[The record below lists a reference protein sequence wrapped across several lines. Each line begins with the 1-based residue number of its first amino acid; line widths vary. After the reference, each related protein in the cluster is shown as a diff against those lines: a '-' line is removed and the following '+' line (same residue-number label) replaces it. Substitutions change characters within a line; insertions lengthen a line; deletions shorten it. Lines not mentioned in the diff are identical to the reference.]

1 MSSLPLSSAELVQM
15 RDELNLSLPGTAVLH
30 SKTATADGQGG
41 QAWTYAAAG
50 TVDARLSPAT
60 SRSGAPNPETVL
72 AARLGIV
79 DPYVLTL
86 PSETSVDETYR
97 AVFNSVTYEVRAVMP
112 RVPWEISRRCLVA
125 EVA

>member
-1 MSSLPLSSAELVQM
+1 MSSLPLSSVELVQM

-50 TVDARLSPAT
+50 TVDARLSPLNNS
-60 SRSGAPNPETVL
+60 SRSAEVAL
-72 AARLGIV
+72 ASRLGIV
-79 DPYVLTL
+79 DPYVLTVA
-86 PSETSVDETYR
+86 SETTIDETYR